1 MRGHR
6 EFATLD
12 KAGHPLHCT
21 ERLESESLGRGSPR
35 SLLPQNSV
43 TLDPRCRSPLPQQE
57 AVTVGEAS
65 FKTGGGSAGRQE
77 EQGLWLP
84 ALVFRRQYRQRQWFR
99 EGSCGLRV
107 WLAVQPDRSAHS
119 RQTSQTSSFGPLRG
133 EGVESSYI
141 KTWRTFLLFF
151 FFFVYLLRVRTL
163 VGVG

>member
-21 ERLESESLGRGSPR
+21 ERLESESLGRGSPG

-65 FKTGGGSAGRQE
+65 FKTGGGSAGQA
-77 EQGLWLP
+77 GG
-84 ALVFRRQYRQRQWFR
+84 A
-99 EGSCGLRV
+99 
-107 WLAVQPDRSAHS
+107 
-119 RQTSQTSSFGPLRG
+119 GPLVACSG
-133 EGVESSYI
+133 FQATVQAETV
-141 KTWRTFLLFF
+141 
-151 FFFVYLLRVRTL
+151 V
-163 VGVG
+163 